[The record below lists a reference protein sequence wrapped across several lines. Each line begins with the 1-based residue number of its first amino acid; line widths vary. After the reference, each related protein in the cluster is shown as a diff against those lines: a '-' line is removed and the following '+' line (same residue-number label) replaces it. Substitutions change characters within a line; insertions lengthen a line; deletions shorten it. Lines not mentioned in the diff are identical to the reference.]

1 MSDFERWSRWFA
13 CVRELG
19 PEKTKAAALMTWV
32 AAHASADGTGIELS
46 TASMASLADDIG
58 LTVDEGRQAVE
69 TLIAHGLITA
79 VGVETPERL
88 VARAVI

>member
-1 MSDFERWSRWFA
+1 MPNFERWSRWFA

-19 PEKTKAAALMTWV
+19 AEKTKAAALMTWV
-32 AAHASADGTGIELS
+32 AAHAAEDGTGIEFS
-46 TASMASLADDIG
+46 EESWTSLEEETG
-58 LTVDEGRQAVE
+58 LTGEEARQALE

-79 VGVETPERL
+79 VGQETPERL